1 MGRTGIRWWGWL
13 LVGLLILS
21 LVLPVLAAD
30 PSLEKQLEQKRKE
43 LDLLR
48 QKIEEQKRLLD
59 RATRNERSVL
69 QELARIQQNLEKTE
83 GELRYLEGQLRYT
96 EKQVAVT
103 TSELQEAEKELGYRN
118 SLMRKRVRAMYENG
132 AVSYL
137 EVLLSASDFG
147 DFLSRFEALSTILAQ
162 DVALYE
168 SIKEIRAQV
177 AERKAR
183 LESQREHL
191 ATLKEAEQQKKAA
204 YESNKAAK
212 NKKLNEIQMD
222 KEAYAR
228 ALEEYEEQSR
238 KIEQFIRDIASRL
251 NLQGKG
257 SVNFIWPIK
266 GRITS
271 PFGNRFHPILKVWRL
286 HTGIDVGA
294 PLGADVRAMEDGVVI
309 YSGWMGGYGQ
319 VVIIDHGRLPDGRA
333 ISTLYAHNS
342 QLLVREG
349 ERVVKGQLVARVGST
364 GFSTGPH
371 AHFEVRVNGTPV
383 DPLPWLP

>member
-1 MGRTGIRWWGWL
+1 M
-13 LVGLLILS
+13 
-21 LVLPVLAAD
+21 
-30 PSLEKQLEQKRKE
+30 
-43 LDLLR
+43 
-48 QKIEEQKRLLD
+48 LD

>member
-1 MGRTGIRWWGWL
+1 LRRTGPRRWVWL
-13 LVGLLILS
+13 LVGFLLLS
-21 LVLPVLAAD
+21 LVVPVLAAD
-30 PSLEKQLEQKRKE
+30 PSLEKQLEQKRQE

-48 QKIEEQKRLLD
+48 RKIEEQKRMLD
-59 RATRNERSVL
+59 RATRNERTVL

-83 GELRYLEGQLRYT
+83 GELRYIEGQLRYT
-96 EKQVAVT
+96 EKKVAVT
-103 TSELQEAEKELGYRN
+103 TSELEEAEKELSYRN
-118 SLMRKRVRAMYENG
+118 SLMRKRIRAMYEHG

-137 EVLLSASDFG
+137 EVLLTASDFG
-147 DFLSRFEALSTILAQ
+147 DFLSRFDTLSIILAQ

-168 SIKEIRAQV
+168 SIKELRAQV

-183 LESQREHL
+183 LESQRDHL
-191 ATLKEAEQQKKAA
+191 ASLKVAQEKKKTAF
-204 YESNKAAK
+204 ESNQVAK
-212 NKKLNEIQMD
+212 KKKLNEIQMD
-222 KEAYAR
+222 KETYAR

-238 KIEQFIRDIASRL
+238 KIEQFIRDIASKL
-251 NLQGKG
+251 KLQGKG

-294 PLGADVRAMEDGVVI
+294 PMGADVRAMEDGVVI

-319 VVIIDHGRLPDGRA
+319 VVIIDHGMLPDGRA

-342 QLLVREG
+342 QLLVKEG
-349 ERVVKGQLVARVGST
+349 ERVVQGQLVAKVGST

-383 DPLPWLP
+383 NPLPWLP

>member
-1 MGRTGIRWWGWL
+1 MRRTGPRRWVWL
-13 LVGLLILS
+13 LVGFLVLS

-48 QKIEEQKRLLD
+48 RKIEEQKRMLD

-69 QELARIQQNLEKTE
+69 QELARIQQDLEKTE
-83 GELRYLEGQLRYT
+83 GELKYLEGQLRYT
-96 EKQVAVT
+96 ENQVAVT
-103 TSELQEAEKELGYRN
+103 TSELQEAEKELSYRN

-168 SIKEIRAQV
+168 SVKEIRSQV

-191 ATLKEAEQQKKAA
+191 ATLKDAKQQKKAA

-212 NKKLNEIQMD
+212 KRKLNEIQMD

-251 NLQGKG
+251 NLPGKG

-271 PFGNRFHPILKVWRL
+271 PFGNRFHPILKAWRL

-342 QLLVREG
+342 RLLVTEG
-349 ERVVKGQLVARVGST
+349 ERVVQGQLVAKVGST

-383 DPLPWLP
+383 NPLPWLP